1 MTGNLGRNQV
11 QALQP
16 ILRGETTT
24 TTKKI
29 IASDVGLERLPT
41 CNYKLKYSHVIT
53 HDVTTLKDPGPRP
66 AAPVPQKI
74 FNFRLIRGDSIA
86 RNFISHKLDANN
98 ISATYVRHIKR

>member
-29 IASDVGLERLPT
+29 IVSDVGLERLPT
-41 CNYKLKYSHVIT
+41 RNYKLKYSHVIT

-66 AAPVPQKI
+66 AAPVPQKY
-74 FNFRLIRGDSIA
+74 LISG
-86 RNFISHKLDANN
+86 
-98 ISATYVRHIKR
+98 